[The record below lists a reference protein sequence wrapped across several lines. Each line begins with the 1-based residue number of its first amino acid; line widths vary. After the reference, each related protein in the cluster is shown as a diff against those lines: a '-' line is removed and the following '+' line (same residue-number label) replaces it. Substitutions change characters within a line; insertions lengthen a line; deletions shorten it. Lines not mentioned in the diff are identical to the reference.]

1 MARAKLREANRD
13 SEPAE
18 LRLASLVPVVK
29 TADVRDLDRIR
40 GLCVLSA
47 GSRNCQWSRC
57 HNPLDCCRDE
67 SGRRAKALWLMETA
81 VRIAQGFLA
90 DDSIS
95 PEVIQEMPGNIELME
110 SNKPLIESG

>member
-1 MARAKLREANRD
+1 M
-13 SEPAE
+13 
-18 LRLASLVPVVK
+18 
-29 TADVRDLDRIR
+29 
-40 GLCVLSA
+40 
-47 GSRNCQWSRC
+47 
-57 HNPLDCCRDE
+57 
-67 SGRRAKALWLMETA
+67 WLMETA